1 LILDQALKDIHV
13 IDLTRLLPGPLCTR
27 YLCDMGAKI
36 TKIED
41 TDKGDYTKFFPPLD
55 ENGIGVLYK
64 NLNAGKKILNW
75 DLKTEG
81 GVKALKE
88 LVKKADVLIESFRPG
103 VMESLGFD
111 FESLKKLNPKIIMCS
126 ISGYGQN
133 HENRNFPGHDLN
145 YMGYSGLLST
155 LVANDEIPVPGFQMA
170 DIAGGSMMS
179 TSAILGALHQVR
191 HTGEGIHLDIS
202 MTHSLAPLLT
212 VIKNQKESKAPGI
225 ITGESACYSVYRTKD
240 QKFMALGAM
249 EKKFWVEFCDRVEK
263 KDWLDRHPG
272 IGKEYQPLKS
282 DLQKLIESK
291 SQEEWIQ
298 LFKDGVACFSPVKD
312 IEDSLL
318 KDMDLLN
325 FPL

>member
-1 LILDQALKDIHV
+1 MILDQALKDIHV

-27 YLCDMGAKI
+27 YLCDMGAKV

-41 TDKGDYTKFFPPLD
+41 TDKGDYAKFFPPLD
-55 ENGIGVLYK
+55 KNGVGVLYK
-64 NLNAGKKILNW
+64 KLNAGKEILNL
-75 DLKTEG
+75 DLKTESG
-81 GVKALKE
+81 KE
-88 LVKKADVLIESFRPG
+88 SLTQLVSNADVLIESFRPG
-103 VMESLGFD
+103 VMKSLGFD
-111 FESLKKLNPKIIMCS
+111 FESLKKVNPKIIMCS
-126 ISGYGQN
+126 VSGYGQN
-133 HENRNFPGHDLN
+133 HENKNFPGHDLN

-155 LVANDEIPVPGFQMA
+155 LVENNEIPVPGFQMA

-191 HTGEGIHLDIS
+191 QTGKAIHLDVS

-212 VIKNQKESKAPGI
+212 VIKNQKESNAPGL

-240 QKFMALGAM
+240 DKFMALGAM
-249 EKKFWVEFCDRVEK
+249 EKKFWIEFCERANE

-272 IGKEYQPLKS
+272 IGKDYLPLKK
-282 DLQKLIESK
+282 DLQKLVESK
-291 SQEEWIQ
+291 TQDEWSQ
-298 LFKDGVACFSPVKD
+298 LFSDGVACFTPVKE

-318 KDMDLLN
+318 KDMDLLK